1 MLKRLCAL
9 AAVTLALTMPALAQD
24 KAATVDEKAFAADY
38 KALLKKHPGAAY
50 RFHLFDEGEA
60 KPGPSPRCG
69 SPCEWTDEVG
79 VCSCPRPG
87 GKMQRIWE

>member
-9 AAVTLALTMPALAQD
+9 TAVTLALAMPALAQD
-24 KAATVDEKAFAADY
+24 KAATVDERAFAADY
-38 KALLKKHPGAAY
+38 KALLKKHPGATY

-87 GKMQRIWE
+87 KPIW

>member
-9 AAVTLALTMPALAQD
+9 TVITLALAMPALAQD

-38 KALLKKHPGAAY
+38 KALLKKHPGATY

-69 SPCEWTDEVG
+69 PPCDWYSQG
-79 VCSCPRPG
+79 GICACPG
-87 GKMQRIWE
+87 GSGTMDRIWE

>member
-9 AAVTLALTMPALAQD
+9 TAVTLALAMPALAQD
-24 KAATVDEKAFAADY
+24 KTVDEKAFAADY
-38 KALLKKHPGAAY
+38 KALLKKHPGAIY

-69 SPCEWTDEVG
+69 SPCEWTTEPG

-87 GKMQRIWE
+87 GQMQRIWE